1 MPRREDETSP
11 RPGAAGLPPEDGI
24 LSPHLDEGT
33 AHAWLDGAL
42 VPDEAARA
50 AAHVAGCATCAALVA
65 EAQGLL
71 AGASRILGALDEVP
85 GDVVPRDA
93 SRTAARDAALGAA
106 LAAAAAE
113 RRSPEARRAWYA
125 GVPLRAA
132 AAVLL
137 VAGLGTVV
145 VRSSDRIAP
154 RMTATSDIAA
164 SEAMASSSAPSAGS
178 GDPTVT
184 SALPDSAVTGTA
196 GDARPLGGM
205 QGLAATGAATRA
217 ATGAAAA
224 HMPAAPPALPPA
236 ESREAV
242 AARREA
248 IANDALARPDAQ
260 PMPRAPMPSPALPE
274 ASMQA
279 TLGGARDGVIA
290 GRVTTPEGTPLTAAQ
305 VQVVGHTQGAVT
317 DDSGRFVVPGVVPG
331 PATVQARRSGYE
343 PHVASV
349 VVAAADTTQATLVLR
364 SSATALSQVVVTG
377 AGAAPPSAPA
387 AQRALAAR
395 AANADSVARS
405 ARLDGAVEEARRM
418 RATRLASAAGCY
430 ALTPDASGAAVPRA
444 TLLTLGDAPAGRRAG
459 RQAYVARVLPDGVT
473 GDWTPLAGDSLRVVW
488 SIARGS
494 VVLRLRPPVA
504 SAAGGTAD
512 VRRGVALIVDTSGAA
527 GAEQPVTVRRSV
539 CQPDLRR

>member
-11 RPGAAGLPPEDGI
+11 RPGAAGLPPADRSP
-24 LSPHLDEGT
+24 SPHLDEGT

-42 VPDEAARA
+42 APDEAARA
-50 AAHVAGCATCAALVA
+50 AAHVAGCAACAALVA

-93 SRTAARDAALGAA
+93 ARRPTAARDAALGAA

-113 RRSPEARRAWYA
+113 RRTPKARRAWYA

-164 SEAMASSSAPSAGS
+164 SEAMASSSGPSTSS

-184 SALPDSAVTGTA
+184 SAA
-196 GDARPLGGM
+196 
-205 QGLAATGAATRA
+205 
-217 ATGAAAA
+217 
-224 HMPAAPPALPPA
+224 PAALSRA
-236 ESREAV
+236 ESRQPF

-248 IANDALARPDAQ
+248 IANDAVARLDSQPMPRA

-274 ASMQA
+274 ASVQGDRR
-279 TLGGARDGVIA
+279 TGARGCDRGPRHDA
-290 GRVTTPEGTPLTAAQ
+290 GGRPAAAAQ
-305 VQVVGHTQGAVT
+305 VQVLGRTQAAVT
-317 DDSGRFVVPGVVPG
+317 DDSGRFVVAGVVPG
-331 PATVQARRSGYE
+331 PATVQARRIGYE
-343 PHVASV
+343 PRVASV
-349 VVAAADTTQATLVLR
+349 VVAGADTAQATLVLR
-364 SSATALSQVVVTG
+364 SSATALSQVVATG

-387 AQRALAAR
+387 PQRALAAR
-395 AANADSVARS
+395 AAAADSVDRS
-405 ARLDGAVEEARRM
+405 VRLDGAVEEARRV

-430 ALTPDASGAAVPRA
+430 ALTPDATGAAVPRA
-444 TLLTLGDAPAGRRAG
+444 THLTLVDALAGRRAG
-459 RQAYVARVLPDGVT
+459 PQAYVARVLPDGVT

-488 SIARGS
+488 PIARGS

-512 VRRGVALIVDTSGAA
+512 VRRGVALLVDASGAA